1 MVKAR
6 AQNKDEK
13 CKYLNQRI
21 YLVDR
26 FVEARKVVK
35 TDPNE
40 MVEIAYQLLEQPDV
54 ESAVRVGDVFALLVE
69 FYHSQ
74 GNMQQAYV
82 LIEKMQERKIIINPY
97 LDTELVDQVYQ
108 TMGEEYGGQG
118 GGGGGGGHDDGI
130 GEE

>member
-26 FVEARKVVK
+26 FVEAREVVK
-35 TDPNE
+35 
-40 MVEIAYQLLEQPDV
+40 IAYQLLEQPDV

-69 FYHSQ
+69 YYHSQ
-74 GNMQQAYV
+74 GNMQQAYM
-82 LIEKMQERKIIINPY
+82 LIEKMRGRNIILSPY
-97 LDTELVDQVYQ
+97 LDSELIEQVYSAMGVEQ
-108 TMGEEYGGQG
+108 TAAPAPASAVDEEM
-118 GGGGGGGHDDGI
+118 DDEI
-130 GEE
+130 EEDM

>member
-40 MVEIAYQLLEQPDV
+40 MVPAPEPHLL
-54 ESAVRVGDVFALLVE
+54 FL
-69 FYHSQ
+69 
-74 GNMQQAYV
+74 
-82 LIEKMQERKIIINPY
+82 
-97 LDTELVDQVYQ
+97 
-108 TMGEEYGGQG
+108 
-118 GGGGGGGHDDGI
+118 
-130 GEE
+130 